1 MYGNNLIIDDVIPWG
16 KTFQEHQLFFN
27 LNEAD
32 LDKNIACF
40 GDGASSINAE
50 LTQLGKKVTS
60 FDPIYQFRA
69 TELESR
75 FLYIL
80 KQFTVQVDQVGND
93 EKSIIDEVVSCRKKA
108 TQEFLKDFDSG
119 KKRERYIPHLLPNRI
134 AFKDN
139 YFDLS
144 LISHF
149 LLLYDHM
156 GLDFHIQSVIE
167 IMRVSK
173 ELRIFPTINL
183 YGKESSVLNE
193 LIKYL
198 TTSQYTV
205 EFVPIDYKFNRP
217 GMEMLKINR
226 PEVW

>member
-1 MYGNNLIIDDVIPWG
+1 MYGNKLIIDDVIPWG
-16 KTFQEHQLFFN
+16 KTLQEHRLFFN
-27 LNEAD
+27 LEEAD

-60 FDPIYQFRA
+60 FDPIYQFSA

-75 FLYIL
+75 FLYVL
-80 KQFTVQVDQVGND
+80 KQFTVQVNEVANN
-93 EKSIIDEVVSCRKKA
+93 EKSIINEVVSCRKKA
-108 TQEFLKDFDSG
+108 TQGFLKDFETG
-119 KKRERYIPHLLPNRI
+119 KKQERYIPHLLPNRT

-144 LISHF
+144 LSSHF

-156 GLDFHIQSVIE
+156 GIEFHIQSVTE

-183 YGKESSVLNE
+183 YGEEASVLNQLVE
-193 LIKYL
+193 YL
-198 TTSQYTV
+198 TTNQYTV
-205 EFVPIDYKFNRP
+205 EFVSTDYKFNRP
-217 GMEMLKINR
+217 GIEMLKINR
-226 PEVW
+226 PKV